1 MCVACAIK
9 QDIGE
14 DGQGPQRKKI
24 FKVVNS
30 WERGIARPCL
40 CFGIELEKNGVL
52 VLFVCLIC
60 VFLK

>member
-1 MCVACAIK
+1 MCVASAIK

-40 CFGIELEKNGVL
+40 CFGIELGKNGVL

>member
-1 MCVACAIK
+1 MCVTCAIK

-40 CFGIELEKNGVL
+40 CFGI
-52 VLFVCLIC
+52 
-60 VFLK
+60 